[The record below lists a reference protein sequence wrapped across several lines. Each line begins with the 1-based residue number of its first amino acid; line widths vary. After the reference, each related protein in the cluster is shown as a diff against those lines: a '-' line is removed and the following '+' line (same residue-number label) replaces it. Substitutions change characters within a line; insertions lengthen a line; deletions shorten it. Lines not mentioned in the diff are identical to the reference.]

1 LFAIGS
7 DAIPDRRIVSIAM
20 TFSLTTAVAAG

>member
-7 DAIPDRRIVSIAM
+7 DAISAGGIRENLFGNAIAR
-20 TFSLTTAVAAG
+20 G